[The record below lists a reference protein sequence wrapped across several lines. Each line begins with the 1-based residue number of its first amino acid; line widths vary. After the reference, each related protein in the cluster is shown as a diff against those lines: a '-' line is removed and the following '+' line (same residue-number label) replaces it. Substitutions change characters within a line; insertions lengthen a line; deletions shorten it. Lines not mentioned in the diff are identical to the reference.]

1 MSNFSI
7 DLSSLKREDVFSVAT
22 ALLYSLKDSSKYST
36 VSELFYI
43 LDYDNFINLIK
54 YFGGQEIRIPSSD
67 EVARILKVLL
77 LYQYSK
83 VENLEWSESLKKSG
97 IREEDSLVARN
108 QLRSLERIFQ
118 KYDIGERKYE

>member
-36 VSELFYI
+36 ISELFYI

-54 YFGGQEIRIPSSD
+54 YFGGQEIRIPSSE
-67 EVARILKVLL
+67 EVAGTLKILL
-77 LYQYSK
+77 LYQYNK

-97 IREEDSLVARN
+97 IKEEESLVARN

-118 KYDIGERKYE
+118 KYDIGKRKYE

>member
-54 YFGGQEIRIPSSD
+54 YFGGQEIRIPSSE

-118 KYDIGERKYE
+118 KYDIGKRKYE

>member
-36 VSELFYI
+36 ISELFYI

-54 YFGGQEIRIPSSD
+54 YFGGQEIRIPSSE
-67 EVARILKVLL
+67 EVARTLKILL
-77 LYQYSK
+77 LYQYNK

-97 IREEDSLVARN
+97 IKEEDSLVARN

-118 KYDIGERKYE
+118 KYDIGKRKYE